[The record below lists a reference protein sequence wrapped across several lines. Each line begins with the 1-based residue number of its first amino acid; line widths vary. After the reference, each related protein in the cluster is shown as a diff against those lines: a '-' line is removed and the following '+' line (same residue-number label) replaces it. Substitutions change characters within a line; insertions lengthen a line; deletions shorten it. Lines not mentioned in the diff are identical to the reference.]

1 LTYTTALNEGI
12 VTAAVVFVNQ
22 PLADVL
28 MHVERG
34 YRMES
39 PEGCP
44 REVYSIMKEAWDASP
59 AARPT
64 FAAVSARLHS
74 LRSPPTP
81 TAGPTAF

>member
-1 LTYTTALNEGI
+1 MRYISPCFTYLLTQCCYDRVL
-12 VTAAVVFVNQ
+12 VFVNQ

-44 REVYSIMKEAWDASP
+44 REVYTI
-59 AARPT
+59 T
-64 FAAVSARLHS
+64 VSYTHL
-74 LRSPPTP
+74 TKI
-81 TAGPTAF
+81 

>member
-1 LTYTTALNEGI
+1 MYLLQSGTDRMRVCAM
-12 VTAAVVFVNQ
+12 Q

-44 REVYSIMKEAWDASP
+44 REVYSMMKEAWDTNAT
-59 AARPT
+59 ARPT
-64 FAAVSARLHS
+64 FASIAARLAA
-74 LRSPPTP
+74 LRSPPP
-81 TAGPTAF
+81 STAGPTAF

>member
-1 LTYTTALNEGI
+1 M
-12 VTAAVVFVNQ
+12 Q

-44 REVYSIMKEAWDASP
+44 REVYTIMKEAWDSKP

-64 FAAVSARLHS
+64 FADISARLTA
-74 LRSPPTP
+74 LRSPATP
-81 TAGPTAF
+81 TTIGPTAF